1 MYSTIIII
9 HILKH
14 VLKHTKSLKLININL
29 LYEKKLRKII
39 LFLTSYNVGNSL
51 LICVKQIFLST
62 TQGTIS

>member
-14 VLKHTKSLKLININL
+14 VLKHAKSLKLININF

-39 LFLTSYNVGNSL
+39 LFLTSYNVEDPL

>member
-14 VLKHTKSLKLININL
+14 ILKHAKSLKLINL

-39 LFLTSYNVGNSL
+39 LFLTSYNVGNPL